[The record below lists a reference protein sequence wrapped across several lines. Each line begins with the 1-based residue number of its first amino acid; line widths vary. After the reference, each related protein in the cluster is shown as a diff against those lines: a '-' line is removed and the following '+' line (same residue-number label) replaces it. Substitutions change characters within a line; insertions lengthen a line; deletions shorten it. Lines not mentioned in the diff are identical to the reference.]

1 MSQHNLQLRFTFPLL
16 LLSPGAGVA
25 RNQPHPGYSQ
35 GDFARRCKKKPK
47 VCVREKL

>member
-1 MSQHNLQLRFTFPLL
+1 MSQHNLHLRFTFPLL

-25 RNQPHPGYSQ
+25 RNQPRPGCSQ
-35 GDFARRCKKKPK
+35 GDFARRCKKKTK